1 MSTQSLFAENQKLF
15 YALVAEPERRRQ
27 ERRRKGTL
35 ARAAR
40 IVGGREVGWTEVLV
54 SDVSA
59 TGVGL
64 WSNIPLESGTVY
76 RLQIFGESDLFVRIV
91 RSRQR
96 FDGSYDVGA
105 KRCSAAF
112 LQAA

>member
-1 MSTQSLFAENQKLF
+1 MITQRSIASDKQMF

-27 ERRRKGTL
+27 ERRRKGIL

-40 IVGGREVGWTEVLV
+40 IVGGREMGRIEVLI

-76 RLQIFGESDLFVRIV
+76 RLQIFGESDLYVRVV
-91 RSRQR
+91 RSRKR

>member
-1 MSTQSLFAENQKLF
+1 MITQRFFASDKQMF

-35 ARAAR
+35 AQAVR
-40 IVGGREVGWTEVLV
+40 IVGGLEMGRTEVLV

-64 WSNIPLESGTVY
+64 WSNIPLEAGTVY
-76 RLQIFGESDLFVRIV
+76 RLQIFGESDLYIRVV
-91 RSRQR
+91 RSRKR